1 MENNKIRNTK
11 IIEKTTSWNEHQEEL
26 LIAWGE
32 KASGYAWL
40 HNQSASHFRN
50 RNKYIS
56 IPSALFS
63 YAAGSSAFLLT
74 DEIDLSTLKTF
85 IGIMSII
92 AGILTTFQEI
102 FTYKEE
108 TERHHIATLRFL
120 SFFRDISSE
129 LSLPSYSR
137 TSATEYITLKRIEFD
152 RMLEQS
158 PVIPVFMIDRFND
171 KFGDLE
177 VHKPDVVNG
186 LQTISPNRNSNN
198 IAKHGIE
205 SIYSMNGILNEKK
218 PRIEISNRPMDLKSC
233 IIPMQNIEKLFKYN
247 FSKSEENKESQEK
260 KE

>member
-74 DEIDLSTLKTF
+74 DEIDSSTIQNLYRHNEYYRRNINHFSGNIHTKKKLK
-85 IGIMSII
+85 GN
-92 AGILTTFQEI
+92 
-102 FTYKEE
+102 
-108 TERHHIATLRFL
+108 HIATPRFL

-158 PVIPVFMIDRFND
+158 PVIRSVHDR
-171 KFGDLE
+171 
-177 VHKPDVVNG
+177 PI
-186 LQTISPNRNSNN
+186 QR
-198 IAKHGIE
+198 
-205 SIYSMNGILNEKK
+205 
-218 PRIEISNRPMDLKSC
+218 
-233 IIPMQNIEKLFKYN
+233 
-247 FSKSEENKESQEK
+247 
-260 KE
+260 